1 MMSAPKVEHE
11 LSIRSVSAAEV
22 MPLRHAVLRQGK
34 PLMTAAYEGDQAEA
48 TFHLAAFEGGEIV
61 GVASFMREPMPGREG
76 VLAWRLRGMA
86 VDDRLRGRRVGKR
99 IVDRGVD
106 LVRQAGGELLW
117 CNARATAVG
126 FYERMGWAAVG
137 EYFEEHG
144 LPHVVMW
151 RAIADG

>member
-1 MMSAPKVEHE
+1 MSTPPAAEA

-34 PLMTAAYEGDQAEA
+34 PLMAAAYAGDHAEH

-86 VDDRLRGRRVGKR
+86 VDERLRGRRVGQR
-99 IVDRGVD
+99 IVDRGIE
-106 LVRQAGGELLW
+106 LTREAGGELLW

-151 RAIADG
+151 RAVADA